1 MNKQKFIE
9 LLNNPGALKE
19 INLQELDEIVSE
31 NPYFQAARVLEAKG
45 HRLSK
50 SKVAGRKTASAAIYS
65 TNRVLLKQFL
75 ASDGVKVEKP
85 VAAKPTPIEE
95 KQRPTIRPAERPAS
109 QAPSTPPSAP
119 LAETPTQIE
128 DSSGSSSIDQ
138 LIYNLHKDMEEL
150 EKSRARYMEV
160 SRKIEEE
167 EAVEKAV
174 KKVTKKTEAA
184 ISKPK
189 EEKKQ
194 PVAKSTETTDKTDT
208 SSKAKATQKASATK
222 KSTATKPKAASEKK
236 ATTAKKTTTTKTASK
251 SPKAKS
257 GATKSTPA
265 KKTTKAGTR
274 KATSKSNAKK
284 STSRASKTSKTSKTT
299 KSNKKD
305 DHDGVNQNELID
317 QFIKSNPSFKPAPDK
332 GEQSDLSVESSEL
345 PDDVGTEYLA
355 EIFLNQGKK
364 DKAIKIYNSLMLRF
378 PEKKAYFAGR
388 IKKIK

>member
-45 HRLSK
+45 HRRSK

-95 KQRPTIRPAERPAS
+95 KQRPTIRPAEKPVSQVPSPTPSSSAS
-109 QAPSTPPSAP
+109 PGPVPS
-119 LAETPTQIE
+119 QVE
-128 DSSGSSSIDQ
+128 DASGSSIDQ
-138 LIYNLHKDMEEL
+138 LIYSLHKDMEEL

-184 ISKPK
+184 SSKPK

-194 PVAKSTETTDKTDT
+194 PVAKSAETTDKADT
-208 SSKAKATQKASATK
+208 SSKTKAPQKASSTK
-222 KSTATKPKAASEKK
+222 KTSASKPKAASEKK
-236 ATTAKKTTTTKTASK
+236 STTAKKPTTTKTASK
-251 SPKAKS
+251 SSKAKS

-265 KKTTKAGTR
+265 KKTTKAGSR
-274 KATSKSNAKK
+274 KATPKTTAKK
-284 STSRASKTSKTSKTT
+284 STSRASKSSKTT
-299 KSNKKD
+299 KSSKKD

-317 QFIKSNPSFKPAPDK
+317 QFIKSNPSFKPAPDT
-332 GEQSDLSVESSEL
+332 GEQGDLSVESSEL
-345 PDDVGTEYLA
+345 PDDIGTEYLA